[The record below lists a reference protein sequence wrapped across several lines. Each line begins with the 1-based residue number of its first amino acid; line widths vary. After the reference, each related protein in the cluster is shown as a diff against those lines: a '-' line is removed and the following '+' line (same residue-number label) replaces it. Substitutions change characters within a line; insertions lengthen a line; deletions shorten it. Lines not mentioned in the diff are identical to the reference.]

1 MLVVAANYSYLMRL
15 RHGFGGVSAYTKEA
29 FGDDHA
35 FLCAWFLCLSYISI
49 LFLNATALYVV
60 ARLLMGGALLSTP
73 SYVLAGRTVYLGE
86 VALSVGALIVSG
98 VAFIVH
104 KPALQRVHTV
114 LAVCLLAGVAALALG
129 KGVRAIH
136 QSGKWFTDD
145 NIDGLLMDRHLAK
158 KARHSGKHHLK
169 GPAKRTVEDDRRFA
183 ESFEQLICEEMPDG
197 RIIEE
202 TLLGD

>member
-1 MLVVAANYSYLMRL
+1 MTGGAQEHAGGVARYLSQLDVWAYAFVMPGTTFIPLAGPAGAVLALALGAGLMLVVAANYSYLMRL
-15 RHGFGGVSAYTKEA
+15 RHGFGGVYAYTKEA

-98 VAFIVH
+98 VALMRRDSNRPVH
-104 KPALQRVHTV
+104 
-114 LAVCLLAGVAALALG
+114 
-129 KGVRAIH
+129 
-136 QSGKWFTDD
+136 
-145 NIDGLLMDRHLAK
+145 AK
-158 KARHSGKHHLK
+158 SARLH
-169 GPAKRTVEDDRRFA
+169 R
-183 ESFEQLICEEMPDG
+183 Q
-197 RIIEE
+197 
-202 TLLGD
+202 